1 MYYEEKII
9 DGVLHYRTLPDA
21 DFKSFTLTEL
31 TSELKKAQA
40 EIARLE
46 MDIKRQRVLINTEG
60 QRQRERIEKLL
71 GDMQTRFKMRGAF
84 NRALGISEALRI
96 VREEEGG
103 E

>member
-1 MYYEEKII
+1 
-9 DGVLHYRTLPDA
+9 
-21 DFKSFTLTEL
+21 
-31 TSELKKAQA
+31 
-40 EIARLE
+40 
-46 MDIKRQRVLINTEG
+46 MDIKRQRVLIHTEG